1 MTAAAF
7 IFVSS
12 KLIVMEEITK
22 PAANAN
28 EIKQV
33 SDTLLVLDKDTNKIE
48 MVKGVGQDGSLQKD
62 PPKEMKEND
71 QLIRVD
77 KHGDLF
83 SNFFS
88 NFYRQLRDPTQFNF
102 FKVSE
107 YDAVNTEKDLQHYVD
122 QASPEE
128 NEQVKEHEVLPN
140 DTNPLKD
147 RNTMENNTET
157 QDYRFQPE
165 QIDWKTMEKFG
176 LNQEKLEKMNA
187 MEPLLRGFK
196 TNTLIPVTMNLG
208 TAVSKMDVRLSLQ
221 TDESGKVAINLHG
234 IRKEPNYNLKFL
246 GHEFTDEDKKN
257 LKESGNMGRV
267 VDLVNPKT
275 DEIIPSIVSRDRLT
289 NELVAYRAEYIKVPD
304 EIKGIKLDDH
314 QKQTLLEGKSL
325 YLEGMTSKK
334 GEPFDATVQFNADKR
349 YVEFIFNN
357 NQNQQQSQQ
366 QNLSAQQG
374 QGQNK
379 GGEVPRVFRGKEL
392 DDAQYDKFKAGQTV
406 YVDGLEDSKGKAY
419 QGYITFNQ
427 ETSKTEFSFTNPN
440 KLKEKTQPTEDHK
453 TQKAVNSDG
462 KTNEAT
468 KNIKKP
474 LGSKQQRP
482 ANKQQEDQQ
491 KKPTRSKGRKM

>member
-1 MTAAAF
+1 
-7 IFVSS
+7 
-12 KLIVMEEITK
+12 MEET
-22 PAANAN
+22 AQNGAN
-28 EIKQV
+28 EIKPV
-33 SDTLLVLDKDTNKIE
+33 SDTLLVLSKDTNKIE
-48 MVKGVGQDGSLQKD
+48 MVKGVDQDGNLQKI
-62 PPKEMKEND
+62 PPHEKKEND

-88 NFYRQLRDPTQFNF
+88 NFYRQLKNPSHFNF

-107 YDAVNTEKDLQHYVD
+107 YDAVNTAKDLQHYVD

-128 NEQVKEHEVLPN
+128 KEKLKEYAIQLN
-140 DTNPLKD
+140 TNPLKNQ
-147 RNTMENNTET
+147 NTMENNTET
-157 QDYRFQPE
+157 QEYRFQPE

-187 MEPLLRGFK
+187 LDPLLRGFK
-196 TNTLIPVTMNLG
+196 TNNLIPITINLG

-221 TDESGKVAINLHG
+221 TADNGEVAVNLHG

-275 DEIIPSIVSRDRLT
+275 DEIIPSVISRDRLT
-289 NELVAYRAEYIKVPD
+289 NELVAYRAEYIKIPD

-314 QKQTLLEGKSL
+314 QKQTLLEGRPL

-334 GEPFDATVQFNADKR
+334 GELFDATVQFNADKR

-357 NQNQQQSQQ
+357 NQSQQQSQQ
-366 QNLSAQQG
+366 QSESNQQS
-374 QGQNK
+374 QKND
-379 GGEVPRVFRGKEL
+379 GEAPRVFRGKEL

-406 YVDGLEDSKGKAY
+406 YIDGLTDSKGKAY
-419 QGYITFNQ
+419 QGYITFNK
-427 ETSKTEFSFTNPN
+427 ETSKTDFSFTNPN
-440 KLKEKTQPTEDHK
+440 KLREKAQPSEDHK

-468 KNIKKP
+468 KKIKEP
-474 LGSKQQRP
+474 LESKQQQP
-482 ANKQQEDQQ
+482 ANRQQEARQ

>member
-1 MTAAAF
+1 
-7 IFVSS
+7 
-12 KLIVMEEITK
+12 MEEIAQDKT
-22 PAANAN
+22 N
-28 EIKQV
+28 EIKPV
-33 SDTLLVLDKDTNKIE
+33 SDTLLVLNKESNKIE
-48 MVKGVGQDGSLQKD
+48 MVKGVDQEGNLQKF
-62 PPKEMKEND
+62 PAQEIKGNE

-77 KHGDLF
+77 KNGDMF

-88 NFYRQLRDPTQFNF
+88 NFYRQLKNPTHFNF

-107 YDAVNTEKDLQHYVD
+107 YDAVSTAKDLQKYVD
-122 QASPEE
+122 QATPEE
-128 NEQVKEHEVLPN
+128 NEKLKEYEVLPIN
-140 DTNPLKD
+140 TNPLKNQ
-147 RNTMENNTET
+147 NTMENNTET
-157 QDYRFQPE
+157 QEYRFQPE

-187 MEPLLRGFK
+187 LDPLLRGFK
-196 TNTLIPVTMNLG
+196 TNNLIPVTINLG

-221 TDESGKVAINLHG
+221 TADNGEVAINLHG
-234 IRKEPNYNLKFL
+234 IRKEPSYNLKFL

-275 DEIIPSIVSRDRLT
+275 DEIIPSVISRDRLT
-289 NELVAYRAEYIKVPD
+289 NELVAYRAEYIKIPD

-314 QKQTLLEGKSL
+314 QKQTLLEGKPL

-334 GEPFDATVQFNADKR
+334 GEPFDSTVQFNADKR

-357 NQNQQQSQQ
+357 NQSQHQSQQ
-366 QNLSAQQG
+366 QNQSTQQVPD
-374 QGQNK
+374 K
-379 GGEVPRVFRGKEL
+379 DGEAPRVFRGKEL
-392 DDAQYDKFKAGQTV
+392 DAAQYDKFKAGQTV

-440 KLKEKTQPTEDHK
+440 KLKEKAQPTEDHK

-468 KNIKKP
+468 KNIKEP
-474 LGSKQQRP
+474 LDSKQQQP

-491 KKPTRSKGRKM
+491 KKPARSKGRKM

>member
-1 MTAAAF
+1 
-7 IFVSS
+7 
-12 KLIVMEEITK
+12 MEKKVQNETNETK
-22 PAANAN
+22 K
-28 EIKQV
+28 IKPV
-33 SDTLLVLDKDTNKIE
+33 SDTLLVLNIQTNAVE
-48 MVKGVGQDGSLQKD
+48 MIKGIDQDGNLQKF
-62 PPKEMKEND
+62 PPDEKKDND

-88 NFYRQLRDPTQFNF
+88 NFYRQLKNPSHFNF

-107 YDAVNTEKDLQHYVD
+107 YNAVNTAKDLQQYVD

-128 NEQVKEHEVLPN
+128 KEKLKDYAIQLKN
-140 DTNPLKD
+140 TNPLKNQ
-147 RNTMENNTET
+147 NTMENNTET
-157 QDYRFQPE
+157 QEYRFQPE

-187 MEPLLRGFK
+187 MDPLLRGFK
-196 TNTLIPVTMNLG
+196 TNNLIPITINLG

-221 TDESGKVAINLHG
+221 TADNGEVAVNLHG

-275 DEIIPSIVSRDRLT
+275 DEIIPSVISRDRLT
-289 NELVAYRAEYIKVPD
+289 NELVAYRAEYMKIPD
-304 EIKGIKLDDH
+304 EIKGIRLDDH
-314 QKQTLLEGKSL
+314 QKQTLLEGKPL

-334 GEPFDATVQFNADKR
+334 GELFEATVQFNADKR

-366 QNLSAQQG
+366 QKPSNQQG
-374 QGQNK
+374 QAQNK
-379 GGEVPRVFRGKEL
+379 GGEAPKVFRGKEL
-392 DDAQYDKFKAGQTV
+392 DDAQYEKFKAGQTV
-406 YVDGLEDSKGKAY
+406 YVDGLVDGKGKAY
-419 QGYITFNQ
+419 QGYITFDKG
-427 ETSKTEFSFTNPN
+427 TSKTDFSFTNPN
-440 KLKEKTQPTEDHK
+440 KLKEKAQPSEDHK

-468 KNIKKP
+468 KNLKEP
-474 LGSKQQRP
+474 LESKQQQP

>member
-1 MTAAAF
+1 
-7 IFVSS
+7 
-12 KLIVMEEITK
+12 MEKMVQNATNETNKIK
-22 PAANAN
+22 P
-28 EIKQV
+28 V
-33 SDTLLVLDKDTNKIE
+33 SDTLLVLNINTNAVE
-48 MVKGVGQDGSLQKD
+48 MVKGIDKEGNLQKI
-62 PPKEMKEND
+62 PPDEKKDND

-88 NFYRQLRDPTQFNF
+88 NFYRQLKNPSHFNF

-107 YDAVNTEKDLQHYVD
+107 YDAVNTAKDLQQYVD

-128 NEQVKEHEVLPN
+128 KEKLKDYAIQLKN
-140 DTNPLKD
+140 TNPLKNQ
-147 RNTMENNTET
+147 NTMENNTET
-157 QDYRFQPE
+157 QEYRFQPE

-187 MEPLLRGFK
+187 MDPLLRGFK
-196 TNTLIPVTMNLG
+196 TNNLIPITINLG

-221 TDESGKVAINLHG
+221 TADNGEVAVNLHG

-246 GHEFTDEDKKN
+246 GHEFTDEDRKN

-275 DEIIPSIVSRDRLT
+275 DEIIPSVISRDRLT
-289 NELVAYRAEYIKVPD
+289 NELVAYRAEYIKIPD

-314 QKQTLLEGKSL
+314 QKQTLLEGKPL

-334 GEPFDATVQFNADKR
+334 GELFDATVQFNADKR

-366 QNLSAQQG
+366 QNQSKQQT
-374 QGQNK
+374 QNND
-379 GGEVPRVFRGKEL
+379 GEAPRVFRGKEL

-406 YVDGLEDSKGKAY
+406 YVDGLVDGKGKAY
-419 QGYITFNQ
+419 QGYITFNKK
-427 ETSKTEFSFTNPN
+427 TSKTDFSFTNPN
-440 KLKEKTQPTEDHK
+440 KLKEKAQPSEDHK

-468 KNIKKP
+468 KNIKEP
-474 LGSKQQRP
+474 LESKQQQP
-482 ANKQQEDQQ
+482 ANKQQEAEQ
-491 KKPTRSKGRKM
+491 KKPTRSKGRKI